1 MNPLLSK
8 PVRVTF
14 LAIVLIELLSVF
26 GWAMPLF
33 GNIVFLTVLF
43 LTLVLSLQDLRY
55 GVAIMLAELIIGS
68 HGYLLAFMNGG
79 LSVSL
84 RIGLF
89 LVVVAAA
96 LTRVVT
102 ERKLLVYRSFVFWPL
117 VAVLAVFLYAIVRGA
132 AIGNGFANVFFDAN
146 AFLYFGAALP
156 FWQAIRRRED
166 LGLILR
172 VMFGALLASLAKVLF
187 LTYFFAHELNFW
199 YVVGDVYRWVRDT
212 RIGELTEMTDL
223 FFRVFFQSQIY
234 TVIAWFV
241 VLLLAVSVAAARPFR
256 ALVRDRKWLALVFLL
271 ILLTSSTLVS
281 LSRSNWMGMV
291 AAFVLMIAL
300 FFWLFPRPTVLSLRA
315 IWISAAAGLSSLLLI
330 TILVLF
336 PFPPVSGSFSA
347 GSLFSKRALTFTDEA
362 GVGSR
367 WQLLPPLWSAIVAHP
382 ILGQGFG
389 KEVTYKTEDP
399 RLLAHNPT
407 GEYTTFIFEWGYHD
421 LWLKLG
427 LFGLAAYGYLI
438 GLILLRAY
446 RWLAPRRGLALD
458 AETALTLGG
467 FLSLIALLVTHT
479 FSPYLNHPLG
489 IGYLLLFALFLEIMG
504 KNEASLID
512 RTT

>member
-1 MNPLLSK
+1 MKFWDK
-8 PVRVTF
+8 PARAAF
-14 LAIVLIELLSVF
+14 LGIIFVELLSVF
-26 GWAMPLF
+26 GWALPLF
-33 GNIVFLTVLF
+33 GNVAYITILLLIV
-43 LTLVLSLQDLRY
+43 VLSLKDLRY

-68 HGYLLAFMNGG
+68 HGYLLAFMHGG

-89 LVVVAAA
+89 LVVVAVA
-96 LTRVVT
+96 LARVVT
-102 ERKLLVYRSFVFWPL
+102 ERKMLLYRSFIFWPL
-117 VAVLAVFLYAIVRGA
+117 VGLLAVFLYAILRGA
-132 AIGNGFANVFFDAN
+132 AMGNGFANVFFDAN

-166 LGLILR
+166 LGLILQ
-172 VMFGALLASLAKVLF
+172 VTFGALLASLTKVLF

-241 VLLLAVSVAAARPFR
+241 VLLLAVSVAAARPFSL
-256 ALVRDRKWLALVFLL
+256 LVRDRKWLSLIFLL

-291 AAFVLMIAL
+291 VAFVFMVAL
-300 FFWLFPRPTVLSLRA
+300 FFWLFARPAHLSLKA
-315 IWISAAAGLSSLLLI
+315 IWISAAAGISSLLLI
-330 TILVLF
+330 TLLVLF
-336 PFPPVSGSFSA
+336 PFPPVSGNFSA
-347 GSLFSKRALTFTDEA
+347 GSLFSKRALTFADEA

-367 WQLLPPLWSAIVAHP
+367 WQLLPPLWSAITAHP

-399 RLLAHNPT
+399 RLLAQNPT

-427 LFGLAAYGYLI
+427 LFGLAAYIYLI
-438 GLILLRAY
+438 TLILTRSY
-446 RWLAPRRGLALD
+446 RWLSSRRGATLD
-458 AETALTLGG
+458 TEFALTLGG
-467 FLSLIALLVTHT
+467 LLSLVAVLVTHT

-489 IGYLLLFALFLEIMG
+489 IGYLLFFALFLEIMG
-504 KNEASLID
+504 KNEASPID